1 MLVEVA
7 LVISSIVYGT
17 MAGLGAWNT
26 DDRHVQSTNK
36 SNESENV
43 GILLYKVESTL
54 SMALIWT
61 KNVLAE

>member
-17 MAGLGAWNT
+17 MARLGVWIT

-43 GILLYKVESTL
+43 GILLYKVEYTL